1 MERSTSPIKV
11 MTMMGRRGL
20 YELDESEL
28 PDSSTRV
35 FCVNRA
41 GVITLPRGPPQD
53 RNWERESMV
62 RASHM
67 NFQLKHITESNWLTF
82 AHTSDGVP
90 RKDFYG
96 IREATEHY
104 WIARHAMNRIEGRL
118 RYSDYEQKTWI
129 WEQHQKCNLNLGV
142 KERHLDFCEWHAI
155 RRLNHEDAAISI
167 QSIFRGCEERAWL
180 AAALQMR
187 RCDAAGRRYAGQP
200 WNLYDRGLAAV
211 EIQRIFRGNVGKNRA
226 SWSRCIQEVL
236 RDYHTHKATVYI
248 QAVWRRYK
256 MRNQLLLLR
265 ALRQIDLRLCRARYV
280 RVIEAASVIHG
291 AWDDYK
297 LRRRVKCMYREQ
309 ARKEYVVGHGLDD
322 LFANAIDLAIQNQ
335 PDDPAAFVSN
345 CIRHDADWLIV
356 GGK

>member
-1 MERSTSPIKV
+1 MPEAGSSRYQS
-11 MTMMGRRGL
+11 L

-28 PDSSTRV
+28 PSWPTRV
-35 FCVNRA
+35 FFVNHA
-41 GVITLPRGPPQD
+41 GLITLPRGLPLD
-53 RNWERESMV
+53 RNWQGESMV
-62 RASHM
+62 LAS
-67 NFQLKHITESNWLTF
+67 NINLQLNHLTESNWLAF

-90 RKDFYG
+90 WKDFYG
-96 IREATEHY
+96 VREATEHY

-118 RYSDYEQKTWI
+118 RYSDYEQKTWL

-142 KERHLDFCEWHAI
+142 KERHLDHCEWHAI

-167 QSIFRGCEERAWL
+167 QCIFRGWK
-180 AAALQMR
+180 
-187 RCDAAGRRYAGQP
+187 GRREAVEVYA
-200 WNLYDRGLAAV
+200 WYHHDRGLAAV
-211 EIQRIFRGNVGKNRA
+211 CIQQIFRGNVGRNRA
-226 SWSRCIQEVL
+226 YEEQAWVHYYEFKAACCIQEVW

-265 ALRQIDLRLCRARYV
+265 ALREIDLRLCRAKYA
-280 RVIEAASVIHG
+280 RVIEAALVIHG

-297 LRRRVKCMYREQ
+297 LRRRIKCMYREQ
-309 ARKEYVVGHGLDD
+309 ARKEYVARHGLDD